1 MCFGIAV
8 LLFCYWGYSTFT
20 AVPEEDRTWLDRPPL
35 GFRLVWP
42 LIRLLMYYFS
52 GFISIGYR
60 QRTLMRLAKAGIEF
74 NLSPGQFFF
83 GKVVG
88 ILVGCLMG
96 YLLGDMLAV
105 PPWGLMM
112 PWRCWASCIRKYG

>member
-1 MCFGIAV
+1 MRRVLGIAV

-20 AVPEEDRTWLDRPPL
+20 AVPEEDRTLAIVPAGVPPGVAPDSSADVL
-35 GFRLVWP
+35 R
-42 LIRLLMYYFS
+42 FS

-105 PPWGLMM
+105 PREG
-112 PWRCWASCIRKYG
+112 